1 LEAAVTLFSQRGF
14 HGTSVRAIAE
24 QAGVAL
30 GLLYAHFPSKEAL
43 LASLLDESMFD
54 VGQTFVAASR
64 ESTLQGF
71 VATLLSSAVP
81 ILREHR
87 AAWLVS
93 YALRY
98 EPEVLASL
106 GLKLSAHAGEIHAF
120 LTQALGERHVPQP
133 EIEAWALFGIV
144 DGVLQAY
151 VTQGD
156 SYPIAE
162 VVRSVAAKYA
172 AFDQKD

>member
-1 LEAAVTLFSQRGF
+1 
-14 HGTSVRAIAE
+14 
-24 QAGVAL
+24 
-30 GLLYAHFPSKEAL
+30 LYAHFPSKDAL
-43 LASLLDESMFD
+43 LASLLDESMLD
-54 VGQTFVAASR
+54 VGQTFVAASK
-64 ESTLQGF
+64 ELTLQAF
-71 VATLLSSAVP
+71 VSTLLSSAVP

-106 GLKLSAHAGEIHAF
+106 GLKLSAHAGEIHGG
-120 LTQALGERHVPQP
+120 LTQALRERQVPQP
-133 EIEAWALFGIV
+133 EAEAWALFGVV

-156 SYPIAE
+156 SYPIVE
-162 VVRSVAAKYA
+162 VIRCVAAKYA
-172 AFDQKD
+172 VFDDQD